1 MTGSLSPE
9 SGRIDRGDK
18 ARHALYPPV
27 DYRYMVVRLFL
38 DIPHIQPYFGPIGR
52 QDWPLPSELRD
63 VGAAHGGSGSRDQ
76 FRQATKARSPMS
88 TPAPAPP
95 PPPASAHPV
104 PPTAGTSDQ
113 EIRIISHSNLFYW
126 WPVWAVGFL
135 MALLTAIDGRR
146 MILVPGADD
155 VDVRRDWTIVT
166 GPGALATDPP
176 KTELREGV
184 LLQKGN
190 LLPDKPEKAGEKLA
204 KPLAP
209 KLHMAAN
216 SSYGVVWA
224 AVLLLVIFI
233 TNVPLRGLWSVVVIV
248 FVVLIAVIFAL
259 ADWWTTILS
268 WLYVLDIR
276 VNMGGYLFI
285 SIILFTMWLIVTW
298 FFDRQ
303 IYMIF
308 TPGQLKVCTE
318 IGGGEAVYDVQGMS
332 VEKHRDDLFRHWIL
346 GLGSGDLTV
355 KTSGANQQTFN
366 LHNVLFIGRK
376 LQLIEEMQRDR
387 PVVKG

>member
-1 MTGSLSPE
+1 MSNP
-9 SGRIDRGDK
+9 
-18 ARHALYPPV
+18 APNPA
-27 DYRYMVVRLFL
+27 
-38 DIPHIQPYFGPIGR
+38 
-52 QDWPLPSELRD
+52 PLPPS
-63 VGAAHGGSGSRDQ
+63 
-76 FRQATKARSPMS
+76 
-88 TPAPAPP
+88 APASVH
-95 PPPASAHPV
+95 PAQN
-104 PPTAGTSDQ
+104 AGTAAQ
-113 EIRIISHSNLFYW
+113 EILIVSHSNLFYW

-135 MALLTAIDGRR
+135 MALMTAIDGHR
-146 MILVPGADD
+146 MMLVPSGDPNDVEVSRSVVVQRGNDARATYEGILV
-155 VDVRRDWTIVT
+155 
-166 GPGALATDPP
+166 
-176 KTELREGV
+176 K
-184 LLQKGN
+184 KGN
-190 LLPDKPEKAGEKLA
+190 LLPDKKASPTDAEL
-204 KPLAP
+204 PVPNPP

-285 SIILFTMWLIVTW
+285 SVGLFIMWLVVTV